1 MMPKNRRLHPGW
13 GVIVLFSRFADL
25 SALSKDEAVDR
36 LSALE
41 ARVALAERRAGIGSF
56 RWVKGEE
63 RPDWSPGLYRILGFD
78 PAEPN
83 SRFGLLELAHK
94 DDREILTTAIENVRS
109 APGPFFLRYRAVRP
123 DGAERHLEISGDI
136 ETDEDGTLVAVVGI
150 VTDITARVEAEEQL
164 RGAMDA
170 FRVLTEEANDL
181 ICRHDTAMNVLYC
194 SPALTRMLGYDA
206 ADMLGHSFVKIIH
219 DDDRQDLARAHREL
233 LRPGT
238 SKIITMRM
246 HHKDGR
252 ILWIESVC
260 RSVGDP
266 LTGRVHEIITV
277 SRDVSVRKAAEAEIN
292 KARETAESANRTKS
306 RFLATMSHE
315 LRTPLNAILGFSEV
329 MKDELFGAHA
339 VPAYRDYSNDIH
351 SSGQH
356 LLALINEILDLS
368 RVEAGRYELKE
379 DAISLSAII
388 QDCEHL
394 LLLRAQKRGIAINEA
409 IENDLPRLWAD
420 ERAIRQVALNLMT
433 NAIKFTP
440 QGGQITIK
448 VGWTQAGGQ
457 YFSVRDTG
465 TGIPEHEIPIV
476 MSSFG
481 RGTLAQKNAD
491 EGSGLGLPI
500 VKGLVELHGGTFTL
514 RSKVR
519 EGTEVIVVFPPERV
533 MNALPRFGEHE
544 TDAHAARAP
553 HRTAA

>member
-123 DGAERHLEISGDI
+123 DSAERHLEISGDI

-219 DDDRQDLARAHREL
+219 DDDRHDLARAHREL

-315 LRTPLNAILGFSEV
+315 LRTPLNAIIGFSD
-329 MKDELFGAHA
+329 MLKSELFG
-339 VPAYRDYSNDIH
+339 PLGPRYKEYSELIHESGTLLLDLINDI
-351 SSGQH
+351 
-356 LLALINEILDLS
+356 LDMS
-368 RVEAGRYELKE
+368 KIEAGRFELSPEPFNAAEAVETCVRLMKQKA
-379 DAISLSAII
+379 DLQNLSINAHMAPGTTVMA
-388 QDCEHL
+388 DK
-394 LLLRAQKRGIAINEA
+394 RAVKQI
-409 IENDLPRLWAD
+409 L
-420 ERAIRQVALNLMT
+420 LNLLS

-440 QGGQITIK
+440 RGGRIT
-448 VGWTQAGGQ
+448 VSTARQDD
-457 YFSVRDTG
+457 SVLLSVADTG
-465 TGIPEHEIPIV
+465 VGIPAADLPRLGKPFEQAT
-476 MSSFG
+476 MDSSLAKAGTGLGLALVRSLAQLHGGDLTIDSAEG
-481 RGTLAQKNAD
+481 RGTTVTVLLPATQLAA
-491 EGSGLGLPI
+491 
-500 VKGLVELHGGTFTL
+500 V
-514 RSKVR
+514 
-519 EGTEVIVVFPPERV
+519 
-533 MNALPRFGEHE
+533 
-544 TDAHAARAP
+544 AA
-553 HRTAA
+553 